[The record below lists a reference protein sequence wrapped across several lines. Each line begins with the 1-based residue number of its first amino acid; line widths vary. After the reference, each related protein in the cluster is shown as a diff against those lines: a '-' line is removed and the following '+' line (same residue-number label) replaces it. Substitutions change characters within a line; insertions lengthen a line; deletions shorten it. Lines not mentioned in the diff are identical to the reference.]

1 MYGSLQQY
9 TIVMLVVIMLILII
23 IVIEATVMVMVA
35 TAAAVYRLCYGPT
48 KIVEGSPTVSED
60 GHFNKQEEGQLSI
73 QCHKDLRP
81 NLLQELLK

>member
-35 TAAAVYRLCYGPT
+35 AAAVYRLCYGPT

-60 GHFNKQEEGQLSI
+60 GHFNKQEEGQRSI

>member
-23 IVIEATVMVMVA
+23 IVIEATVMVMV
-35 TAAAVYRLCYGPT
+35 AAAVYRLCYGPT

>member
-35 TAAAVYRLCYGPT
+35 AAAVYRLCYGPT